1 MSQPKQKKILVAG
14 TWRAGRGTPITS
26 VNPYDG
32 SVIAD
37 VAAASADDVD
47 DAVTAGDA
55 AMRDPAWRGLPAH
68 LRARVLYR
76 VGDLIERDHEELARL
91 QSADNGK
98 SISEA
103 RALVTSAAGTFR
115 YVAAC
120 METADDAMPVA
131 RGDYFAMAVREP
143 MGVVGAIT
151 PWNSP
156 IASDAQKLAP
166 ALAAGNAVVLKPAA
180 WTPLIALALGERIL
194 EAGLPP
200 GLISVLPGSGSIV
213 GQALVDHPLV
223 RKISFTGGT
232 TTGRAIAH
240 SAAEKIMPVSL
251 ELGGKSPTVVFDDAD
266 LDLAVPGVLHGI
278 FSSQGQACIAGSRL
292 FVQRGVY
299 DEVVAAMVEA
309 AGRIRIG
316 DPRRDDTQ
324 MGPLV
329 TDQHRRSVD
338 DYVRLAESE
347 GGTVLCGGRALS
359 GPGFDQGF
367 FYPPTIIAGLP
378 NQARAC
384 QEEIFGPV
392 LVVLPF
398 DDDEDLIDQA
408 NDSPYGLACGL
419 WTRDYKR
426 AWAVARRIDAGNV
439 WVNTQKVLSSSVP
452 FGGFKDSGIGHEKG
466 RDWIRE
472 YTTGKSLYWGLNDTP
487 NQWPDL

>member
-1 MSQPKQKKILVAG
+1 MSQPEQKKILVAG
-14 TWRAGRGTPITS
+14 TWRAGRGNSISS

-32 SVIAD
+32 SVIAEI
-37 VAAASADDVD
+37 AAASADDVH

-55 AMRDPAWRGLPAH
+55 AMRDPSWRSLPTH

-76 VGDLIERDHEELARL
+76 VGDLIERDHEHLARL

-120 METADDAMPVA
+120 METSDDAMPVA

-200 GLISVLPGSGSIV
+200 GLISVLPGSGSVV

-232 TTGRAIAH
+232 TTGRSIAH
-240 SAAEKIMPVSL
+240 SAADKIMPVSL

-266 LDLAVPGVLHGI
+266 LDLAIPGVLHGI

-292 FVQRGVY
+292 FVQRDVY
-299 DEVVAAMVEA
+299 DEVVSAMVETA
-309 AGRIRIG
+309 SRIRIG
-316 DPRRDDTQ
+316 DPRCDDTQ

-329 TDQHRRSVD
+329 TAEHRRSVD

-347 GGTVLCGGRALS
+347 GGTVLCGGRALT

-367 FYPPTIIAGLP
+367 FYPPTIIAGLS
-378 NQARAC
+378 NEARAC

-398 DDDEDLIDQA
+398 DDDEDLIRQA

-426 AWAVARRIDAGNV
+426 AWAIARRIDAGNV
-439 WVNTQKVLSSSVP
+439 WINTQKVLSSSVP

-472 YTTGKSLYWGLNDTP
+472 YTTGKSLYWGLNEVP

>member
-338 DYVRLAESE
+338 DYVRL
-347 GGTVLCGGRALS
+347 
-359 GPGFDQGF
+359 
-367 FYPPTIIAGLP
+367 
-378 NQARAC
+378 
-384 QEEIFGPV
+384 
-392 LVVLPF
+392 
-398 DDDEDLIDQA
+398 
-408 NDSPYGLACGL
+408 
-419 WTRDYKR
+419 
-426 AWAVARRIDAGNV
+426 
-439 WVNTQKVLSSSVP
+439 
-452 FGGFKDSGIGHEKG
+452 
-466 RDWIRE
+466 
-472 YTTGKSLYWGLNDTP
+472 
-487 NQWPDL
+487 